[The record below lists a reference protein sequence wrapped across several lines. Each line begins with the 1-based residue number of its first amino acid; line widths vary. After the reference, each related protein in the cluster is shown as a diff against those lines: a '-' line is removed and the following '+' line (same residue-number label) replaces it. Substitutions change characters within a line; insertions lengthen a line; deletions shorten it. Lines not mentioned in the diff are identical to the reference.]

1 MSCNRCGNI
10 NRTGQVMGEF
20 GIPSIALRGPG
31 CISGTGRCDG
41 VLGTGG
47 VSCDE
52 LLNVFCRRCG
62 NNVGGAGGGSCGNN
76 VGGAGGSC
84 RSNLLGTGGSRCV
97 NYSDNVQ
104 GTGGRNRCC
113 RCSCEDLC
121 TPTIV
126 PR

>member
-1 MSCNRCGNI
+1 MCCNRSRNI

-20 GIPSIALRGPG
+20 GIPRIALRGPG

-47 VSCDE
+47 VSCDDIRDIIR
-52 LLNVFCRRCG
+52 RRCD
-62 NNVGGAGGGSCGNN
+62 NV
-76 VGGAGGSC
+76 
-84 RSNLLGTGGSRCV
+84 LGTGGSCF
-97 NYSDNVQ
+97 SNVF
-104 GTGGRNRCC
+104 GTGGTRCINFADNVLGTGDRNR
-113 RCSCEDLC
+113 RCKFSCNDLK

>member
-1 MSCNRCGNI
+1 MSCNRSGNI

-20 GIPSIALRGPG
+20 GIPIIALRGPG

-52 LLNVFCRRCG
+52 LLDIFNRRCD
-62 NNVGGAGGGSCGNN
+62 NV
-76 VGGAGGSC
+76 
-84 RSNLLGTGGSRCV
+84 LGTGGSRCNNV
-97 NYSDNVQ
+97 LGTGSTCNSNVLGTGGSRFINFADNVL
-104 GTGGRNRCC
+104 GTGGRKRHCKF
-113 RCSCEDLC
+113 SCNDLK